1 MSSSKD
7 KGKDKSK
14 EKGKGIRRA
23 EGYQL
28 QVPTKNEFLPLT
40 NFPPLP
46 YKAIITKPS
55 TKPTPDNS
63 YYIRHSEHLF
73 LTNYKTIPSPD
84 IIKPLI
90 KGTFGK

>member
-1 MSSSKD
+1 MSSS
-7 KGKDKSK
+7 KDKSK

-23 EGYQL
+23 EDYQL
-28 QVPTKNEFLPLT
+28 QVLTQNQFLPLT

-55 TKPTPDNS
+55 TKPTQDNS
-63 YYIRHSEHLF
+63 YYIRHTEHLF

-84 IIKPLI
+84 II
-90 KGTFGK
+90 